1 MVFWLKSEAAARRA
15 AMARIAKIA
24 VTSAVMVA
32 VAPMTQAMKEVPAS

>member
-15 AMARIAKIA
+15 AMARIAK
-24 VTSAVMVA
+24 SAVMVA